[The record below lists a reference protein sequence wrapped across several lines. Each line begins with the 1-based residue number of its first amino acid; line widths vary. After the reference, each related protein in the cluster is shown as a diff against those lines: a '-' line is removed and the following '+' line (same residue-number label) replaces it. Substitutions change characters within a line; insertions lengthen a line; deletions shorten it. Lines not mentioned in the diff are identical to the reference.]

1 MKYAI
6 HTNESIPRDW
16 ELTFEVCN
24 TYFWKNLNRWRI
36 ENFMA
41 QLPLWSLS
49 NIYDDFNSTQHV
61 SDMNFL
67 KTGVDTLAVLLR
79 QEPVSLSE
87 KISWLMKVINA
98 YNRVLETQ
106 DTLHAYAYAR
116 YSTNTRDEAAVKGI
130 SIIEEAALPV
140 KAISVTLKNR
150 LAAVIGNELDAELKA
165 DPVLA
170 EYLFIIKEMLDEQ
183 QHQMQPIEE
192 ALAADLGRSG
202 GDAWSRLQESISS
215 TASTVW
221 NEETGERKTVIE
233 LRAMAFEGNR
243 EIRKRA
249 YDKELEIWKQYE
261 IPLAFSIN
269 GVKGSTITLN
279 QRRNYAN
286 VLENSILQSR
296 ITKKTLDSLISVM
309 EESLPI
315 FREYLKLKAKA
326 LGIEKAAFYDI
337 FAPISSSAHV
347 WTFDEAKQFIIDRF
361 SSFHPGMGE
370 FAKKAFAESWVD
382 AKPRDGKVGGAYCIG
397 FPLKGESRVLC
408 NFDGSLSS
416 VSTVAHELG
425 HAYHGHVLRD
435 EPALLSD
442 YPMTLAETASIFAET
457 IVFNG
462 AIEHADEAEKQV
474 VLETFLQE
482 STQVIVDILSRFYFE
497 RELFS
502 RRESGDLMPDELN
515 TMMLNA
521 QKKTYG
527 DGLDQDQLHPYMW
540 AVKGHYYRTE
550 LSYYNFPYAFG
561 QLFGLGLYA
570 LYEKR
575 GEDFKETYDSILY
588 RTSRNSAVDVTK
600 SAGFDIESPDFWRQG
615 IQVISRFV
623 DQFRDSLLCF

>member
-1 MKYAI
+1 
-6 HTNESIPRDW
+6 
-16 ELTFEVCN
+16 
-24 TYFWKNLNRWRI
+24 
-36 ENFMA
+36 MA
-41 QLPLWSLS
+41 QLPLWSLTH
-49 NIYDDFNSTQHV
+49 IYDDFNSTKH
-61 SDMNFL
+61 SADMSFL
-67 KTGVDTLAVLLR
+67 KTGVDSLNILFSK
-79 QEPVSLSE
+79 EPVSPSE
-87 KISWLMKVINA
+87 KISWLIKVINA
-98 YNRVLETQ
+98 YNRVLETYE
-106 DTLHAYAYAR
+106 TLYAYAYAR
-116 YSTNTRDEAAVKGI
+116 YSTDTRDDAAVKGI
-130 SIIEEAALPV
+130 SIIEENALPV
-140 KAISVTLKNR
+140 KAVSVTLKNR
-150 LAAVIGNELDAELKA
+150 LAAVMGDELDAELNS

-170 EYLFIIKEMLDEQ
+170 EYSFIIKEMLEEQ
-183 QHQMQPIEE
+183 QHQMQPMEE

-215 TASTVW
+215 TASAVW

-233 LRAMAFEGNR
+233 LRSLAFDADR
-243 EIRKRA
+243 EIRKKA
-249 YDKELEIWKQYE
+249 YKKELEIWKQYE
-261 IPLAFSIN
+261 IPLAFSLN

-279 QRRNYAN
+279 QRRKYSNA
-286 VLENSILQSR
+286 LEHSISQSR

-309 EESLPI
+309 EESLPL

-326 LGIEKAAFYDI
+326 LDIDKVAFYDI

-361 SSFHPGMGE
+361 SEFHPGMGE
-370 FAKKAFAESWVD
+370 FARKAFAESWVD

-397 FPLKGESRVLC
+397 FPLRGESRVLC

-425 HAYHGHVLRD
+425 HAYHGHILRE
-435 EPALLSD
+435 EPSLLAD

-462 AIEHADEAEKQV
+462 ALEHADEAEKPV

-502 RRESGDLMPDELN
+502 RRESGDLMPDELSE
-515 TMMLNA
+515 MMLDA

-527 DGLDQDQLHPYMW
+527 DGLDHEQLHPYMW

-575 GEDFKETYDSILY
+575 GESFRETYDSILY
-588 RTSRNSAVDVTK
+588 RTSRSSAVDVTK
-600 SAGFDIESPDFWRQG
+600 FAGFDIEGPDFWRQG

-623 DQFRDSLLCF
+623 DQFRDSLEQKTLNE

>member
-1 MKYAI
+1 
-6 HTNESIPRDW
+6 
-16 ELTFEVCN
+16 
-24 TYFWKNLNRWRI
+24 
-36 ENFMA
+36 
-41 QLPLWSLS
+41 
-49 NIYDDFNSTQHV
+49 
-61 SDMNFL
+61 
-67 KTGVDTLAVLLR
+67 
-79 QEPVSLSE
+79 
-87 KISWLMKVINA
+87 
-98 YNRVLETQ
+98 
-106 DTLHAYAYAR
+106 
-116 YSTNTRDEAAVKGI
+116 
-130 SIIEEAALPV
+130 
-140 KAISVTLKNR
+140 
-150 LAAVIGNELDAELKA
+150 
-165 DPVLA
+165 
-170 EYLFIIKEMLDEQ
+170 
-183 QHQMQPIEE
+183 MQPGEE
-192 ALAADLGRSG
+192 ALAVDLGRSG

-215 TASTVW
+215 TASAVW

-233 LRAMAFEGNR
+233 LRALAYDGSR
-243 EIRKRA
+243 DIRKRA
-249 YDKELEIWKQYE
+249 YEKELEIWKQYE

-279 QRRNYAN
+279 RRRNYTD
-286 VLENSILQSR
+286 VMENSILQSR
-296 ITKKTLDSLISVM
+296 ITRKTLDSLISVM
-309 EESLPI
+309 EESLPV
-315 FREYLKLKAKA
+315 FQEYLKLKAKA

-337 FAPISSSAHV
+337 FAPIDSSAHI
-347 WTFDEAKQFIIDRF
+347 WTFAEAKQFIIERF

-370 FAKKAFAESWVD
+370 FAQKAFAESWVD

-397 FPLKGESRVLC
+397 FPLRGESRVLC
-408 NFDGSLSS
+408 NFDGSLSA

-425 HAYHGHVLRD
+425 HAYHGYILRN
-435 EPALLSD
+435 EPALLSE

-462 AIEHADEAEKQV
+462 ALEHADEAEKPV

-502 RRESGDLMPDELN
+502 RRESGDLLPDELSE
-515 TMMLNA
+515 MMLDA

-527 DGLDQDQLHPYMW
+527 DGLDHNQLHPYMW

-575 GEDFKETYDSILY
+575 GDGFRETYDAILY

-600 SAGFDIESPDFWRQG
+600 FAGFDIEAPDFWRQG

-623 DQFRDSLLCF
+623 DQFRNALEQKNYRTTQ

>member
-1 MKYAI
+1 M
-6 HTNESIPRDW
+6 E
-16 ELTFEVCN
+16 
-24 TYFWKNLNRWRI
+24 
-36 ENFMA
+36 

-49 NIYDDFNSTQHV
+49 NIYDDFNSPQHV
-61 SDMNFL
+61 TDMEFL
-67 KTGVDTLAVLLR
+67 KSGVDTLTVLL
-79 QEPVSLSE
+79 SE
-87 KISWLMKVINA
+87 QPDSVPRKISWLIKVINA
-98 YNRVLETQ
+98 YNRVLETFE
-106 DTLHAYAYAR
+106 TLYAYAYTR

-130 SIIEEAALPV
+130 SIIEERALPV

-150 LAAVIGNELDAELKA
+150 LATVIGNELDAELKE

-170 EYLFIIKEMLDEQ
+170 EYLFIIKEMLEEQ
-183 QHQMQPIEE
+183 QHQMQPMEE

-202 GDAWSRLQESISS
+202 GDAWSRLQESVSS
-215 TASTVW
+215 TASAIW
-221 NEETGERKTVIE
+221 NEETGEKKTVIE
-233 LRAMAFEGNR
+233 LRAMAYDGSR

-249 YDKELEIWKQYE
+249 YEKELEIWKQYE

-279 QRRNYAN
+279 QRRNYSN
-286 VLENSILQSR
+286 TLEHSILQSR

-315 FREYLKLKAKA
+315 FRDYLKLKAKA
-326 LGIEKAAFYDI
+326 LGVEKAAFYDM

-347 WTFDEAKQFIIDRF
+347 WTFDEAKQFIIERF

-382 AKPRDGKVGGAYCIG
+382 ARPREGKVGGAYCIG
-397 FPLKGESRVLC
+397 FPLRGESRVLC

-425 HAYHGHVLRD
+425 HAYHGHILRE
-435 EPALLSD
+435 EPALLAD

-462 AIEHADEAEKQV
+462 ALEHADESERAV
-474 VLETFLQE
+474 VLETFLQD

-497 RELFS
+497 KELFS
-502 RRESGDLMPDELN
+502 RRKSGDLMPDELSE
-515 TMMLNA
+515 MMLDA

-527 DGLDQDQLHPYMW
+527 DGLDPDQLHPYMW

-570 LYEKR
+570 LYEKK
-575 GEDFKETYDSILY
+575 GEGFRETYDSILY
-588 RTSRNSAVDVTK
+588 RTSRNSAVEVTNF
-600 SAGFDIESPDFWRQG
+600 AGFDIEGPDFWRQG
-615 IQVISRFV
+615 IQVISRYV
-623 DQFRDSLLCF
+623 DQFRDSLEQKV